1 MEIRHRKQFLT
12 GKMVAQIEWSDGDRT
27 DADEDDLG
35 VVLRAQNRAERNFA
49 AMSAEISRLQ
59 RKIKK
64 MRKERKA
71 LVSDLRGYMKA
82 ANEYAVEND
91 SLIQQ
96 AAKATAP
103 HQDWR
108 LTTDQQWKCFARVY
122 EALRELADAVGN
134 MYLFPPG
141 GETLNRACVAMDAA
155 KVVLND
161 PAILDYLVDP
171 ETIPQRSAT
180 VEVEWET
187 PASRENEVES
197 QPIPHHGP
205 GLSEAEDA
213 FKADLP
219 MKGEDD
225 GVTVQYQGK
234 PTRMSFEEA
243 ARLQE
248 INDRSAPYL
257 KNDPIN
263 PSHYK
268 RGGIECIDVIRAAT
282 VGLTGEEAYC
292 TGAALKYLFRWKE
305 KGGHE
310 DLRKARWYLNR
321 ILGDV

>member
-1 MEIRHRKQFLT
+1 MM
-12 GKMVAQIEWSDGDRT
+12 GIELKNVRLMT
-27 DADEDDLG
+27 KEQHDAEQL
-35 VVLRAQNRAERNFA
+35 ASRAEQYKKIA
-49 AMSAEISRLQ
+49 WEQEQEIARLQ
-59 RKIKK
+59 RKVKK

-71 LVSDLRGYMKA
+71 LVSDIEGYIKV

-91 SLIQQ
+91 SLVRQL
-96 AAKATAP
+96 AKATS
-103 HQDWR
+103 Q
-108 LTTDQQWKCFARVY
+108 LS
-122 EALRELADAVGN
+122 EALGKIREYWEWVHIPDI
-134 MYLFPPG
+134 
-141 GETLNRACVAMDAA
+141 
-155 KVVLND
+155 D
-161 PAILDYLVDP
+161 P
-171 ETIPQRSAT
+171 
-180 VEVEWET
+180 
-187 PASRENEVES
+187 

-292 TGAALKYLFRWKE
+292 TGAALKYLFRWKQ

-321 ILGDV
+321 MLGMNDGTGQPLLR